1 MKLVSG
7 KVLESA
13 ESMILDVYGP
23 VDVPGGVEGVPGR
36 TRGGHEGE
44 GLELAEGLGG
54 ARCSAKMPE
63 VSEAGDGDL
72 GEEAGDLACEGCEG
86 EELVEQLGHG
96 DEKSAVDLPFH
107 AVSDAQSVAADG
119 QGAHEDPPV
128 AAREDVPA
136 LSRDSPNTEELPF
149 TSPLRMS
156 VQTCDYPE
164 DE

>member
-72 GEEAGDLACEGCEG
+72 GEEAGG
-86 EELVEQLGHG
+86 
-96 DEKSAVDLPFH
+96 AVG
-107 AVSDAQSVAADG
+107 SWR
-119 QGAHEDPPV
+119 
-128 AAREDVPA
+128 REISGRSSFPR
-136 LSRDSPNTEELPF
+136 S
-149 TSPLRMS
+149 LRCS
-156 VQTCDYPE
+156 KRGS
-164 DE
+164 